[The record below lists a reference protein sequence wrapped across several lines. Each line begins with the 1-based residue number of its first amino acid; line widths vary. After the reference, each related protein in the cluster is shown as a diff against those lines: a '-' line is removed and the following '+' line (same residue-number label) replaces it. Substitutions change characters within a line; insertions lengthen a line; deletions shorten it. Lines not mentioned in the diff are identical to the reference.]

1 MKDFVKN
8 REPFCSLQGSE
19 VTVRSGGGFPPMLLC
34 QNLDVRY
41 LKEQNL
47 ILGSWDKK
55 FLLLSWLGELMAKK
69 KAFSDLPG
77 NTDSCQGTDWPL
89 NRVHFPLMVQQTL
102 NHVFYFICTQFGVK
116 LSPFHEMTPASAFII
131 ASGGRQKMRRG
142 LDIVSNS
149 IKQPLPLRRWRR
161 FLVMDQMKAV
171 VVPPHWVSGLFKG
184 TLLQLGSSF
193 Q

>member
-69 KAFSDLPG
+69 K
-77 NTDSCQGTDWPL
+77 
-89 NRVHFPLMVQQTL
+89 HFLIFQETL
-102 NHVFYFICTQFGVK
+102 IPV
-116 LSPFHEMTPASAFII
+116 
-131 ASGGRQKMRRG
+131 RG
-142 LDIVSNS
+142 LTD
-149 IKQPLPLRRWRR
+149 
-161 FLVMDQMKAV
+161 
-171 VVPPHWVSGLFKG
+171 H
-184 TLLQLGSSF
+184 
-193 Q
+193 